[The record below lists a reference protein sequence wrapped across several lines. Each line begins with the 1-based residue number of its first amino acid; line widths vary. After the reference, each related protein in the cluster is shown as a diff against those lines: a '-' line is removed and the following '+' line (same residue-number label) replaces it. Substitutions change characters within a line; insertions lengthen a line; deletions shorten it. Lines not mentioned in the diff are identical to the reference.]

1 MKNKGVDE
9 KPSETAL
16 IAALRRSLASKEYKN
31 NRFGPDDLAESF
43 LMEART
49 RDMR

>member
-1 MKNKGVDE
+1 MKNEGIE
-9 KPSETAL
+9 QKPSETAL

-31 NRFGPDDLAESF
+31 NWFGPDDLAESS